1 MEIEELYKI
10 REMLHRYP
18 ELSGQEQATSQRVVQ
33 VLEALKPTHLHTGIG
48 GYGVVAEYV
57 FAEEGETLLFRADM
71 DAIAVDEAA
80 EIPYASAH
88 PGVAH
93 KCGHDGHTTILLAF
107 ADLLHRAP
115 LRRGRVLL
123 AFQPAEE
130 TGEGAV
136 QMLEDPFFKSKRIDY
151 AFALH
156 NLPGYPA
163 GAVVCREGSFTCSV
177 VSCTVEVEGKT
188 AHAAEPEKALSPTPL
203 LLRLLREAE
212 GWDCNQPGSA
222 AYFRSTLIELHIG
235 EEAYGV
241 AAGRGLIRFTFRA
254 ATENLLRERMQELE
268 DLIAAAGEQQPA
280 FRIRLRWQE
289 PFQANEN
296 HPEAAAFVRQA
307 AADLQLPYVEATT
320 PFAWGEDF
328 GAFTQRY
335 RGAMFGLGAGEHI
348 APLHSPG
355 YDFPNAII
363 NDGARLFYRIAERIV
378 QP

>member
-1 MEIEELYKI
+1 
-10 REMLHRYP
+10 MLHRYP

-48 GYGVVAEYV
+48 EYGVVAEYV

-136 QMLEDPFFKSKRIDY
+136 RMLEDPFFKSKRIDY

-241 AAGRGLIRFTFRA
+241 AAGKGLIRFTFRA
-254 ATENLLRERMQELE
+254 ATENLLQERMQELE
-268 DLIAAAGEQQPA
+268 HLVAAAGEQQPA

-320 PFAWGEDF
+320 PFA
-328 GAFTQRY
+328 
-335 RGAMFGLGAGEHI
+335 
-348 APLHSPG
+348 
-355 YDFPNAII
+355 
-363 NDGARLFYRIAERIV
+363 
-378 QP
+378 

>member
-1 MEIEELYKI
+1 
-10 REMLHRYP
+10 MLHRYP

-88 PGVAH
+88 SGVAH

-241 AAGRGLIRFTFRA
+241 AAGKGLIRFTFRA
-254 ATENLLRERMQELE
+254 ATENLLQERMQELE
-268 DLIAAAGEQQPA
+268 HLVAAAGEQQPA

-307 AADLQLPYVEATT
+307 AADLQLPYVEAAT